1 MREDLGY
8 AFYAITWVPFTQE
21 VLGYASSACLH
32 FTHYRNVRE
41 VLGYAFS
48 AWLRFTHCR
57 NVREDL
63 SYAFYAT
70 TLVTFT

>member
-8 AFYAITWVPFTQE
+8 AFYATTWVTFTQE

-41 VLGYAFS
+41 
-48 AWLRFTHCR
+48 
-57 NVREDL
+57 DL